1 VPLELVRSW
10 GFVADDVQFPDAVP
24 GQSESADPPAGTV
37 THGRLLVFIDDGHDF
52 LSRARSVLRD
62 ATTALPDAVV
72 PLVEAQWST
81 RQVPGPAP
89 DPSQLVGAG
98 VGMAHLG
105 ETATQHSP
113 VPEAE
118 GGFIP
123 GVDKPPW
130 ESPESNP
137 ERPPWE

>member
-1 VPLELVRSW
+1 
-10 GFVADDVQFPDAVP
+10 VADDVQFPDAVP

-81 RQVPGPAP
+81 RQVPGPAA

-98 VGMAHLG
+98 VGAPPPG
-105 ETATQHSP
+105 EAAAP
-113 VPEAE
+113 VPPWEAGG
-118 GGFIP
+118 GGFAS
-123 GVDKPPW
+123 GADTPPW
-130 ESPESNP
+130 ESPGSNP